1 MKHVLLTLLS
11 IITICLA
18 SCSGTAGLTNS
29 FQQSKAARQAGEEVQ
44 LKVMS
49 YNVHHC
55 NPPSRPG
62 HIDVDAIVAAIK
74 AEDPDLLALQ
84 EIDVH
89 TNRSGAFNQAAEIA
103 GKLGMH
109 FYFGKAIDYGG
120 GSYGIA
126 LLSRYPMA
134 DTVVYRLPT
143 KAETKGEPRVMAT
156 AKVVLPGGTAIRFG
170 NTHLDAQKEPV
181 NRMLQMEEIVR
192 ISASEKLPFVLAG
205 DFNCTPDSEE
215 IKLLDTRFTRTCSTC
230 EPTIPVTIPDRAI
243 DYIAF
248 APGKKFQVISHQVIP
263 ERYASDH
270 LPVVAIIRLK
280 K

>member
-1 MKHVLLTLLS
+1 MKHLLLTLFT
-11 IITICLA
+11 IIIFCLA
-18 SCSGTAGLTNS
+18 SCSGGASLTNS
-29 FQQSKAARQAGEEVQ
+29 LQESGASRNAGEELQ

-62 HIDVDAIVAAIK
+62 YIDVEAIVATIK
-74 AEDPDLLALQ
+74 AQEPDLVALQ

-103 GKLGMH
+103 GKLEMH
-109 FYFGKAIDYGG
+109 FYFGKAIDFGG
-120 GSYGIA
+120 GDYGVA
-126 LLSRYPMA
+126 LLSRYPMT

-156 AKVVLPGGTAIRFG
+156 AKIMLPGGTAILFG
-170 NTHLDAQKEPV
+170 STHLDAQKEPV
-181 NRMLQMEEIVR
+181 NRLLQMEEILR

-205 DFNCTPDSEE
+205 DFNCTPESKE
-215 IKLLDTRFTRTCSTC
+215 IKLLDKVFTRTCSTC
-230 EPTIPVTIPDRAI
+230 EPTFPVTIPDRAI
-243 DYIAF
+243 DYIAL

-270 LPVVAIIRLK
+270 LPVVADIRLK